1 MVNEEHAG
9 NGTLDLVARGQ
20 RADAALILEPTE
32 CRLFVTAPGGL
43 YWELEVPGVPTS
55 PGARWQGTR
64 QVGVSAVEKLPAA
77 IETLLGAERGY
88 NARPAHPLHRGGNPF
103 ALVLGKVTGGHYE
116 TVTALSATL
125 RGSAYFAPGSGEIAD
140 VMAAMRARW
149 RA

>member
-1 MVNEEHAG
+1 VVNEEHAG

-20 RADAALILEPTE
+20 RADAALVLEPTE

-77 IETLLGAERGY
+77 IEALLGVERAY
-88 NARPAHPLHRGGNPF
+88 NARPAIRS
-103 ALVLGKVTGGHYE
+103 
-116 TVTALSATL
+116 TAAAIPSRWCWARCRAATT
-125 RGSAYFAPGSGEIAD
+125 R
-140 VMAAMRARW
+140 R
-149 RA
+149 